1 VLIQTLE
8 SRRLLSASPAGAVVE
23 VTPSADPPLADT
35 VDHGL
40 ERRRAAVSG
49 GILNGKVISKPVP
62 VYPPTAVN
70 VPPAAPSPVPIPYP
84 NLA

>member
-8 SRRLLSASPAGAVVE
+8 SRRLLSASPAGAVFE

-35 VDHGL
+35 V
-40 ERRRAAVSG
+40 ERRRTAVSG
-49 GILNGKVISKPVP
+49 GSLNGKVISKPTP
-62 VYPPTAVN
+62 VYPPIAAN